1 MNVLVV
7 NDGTEVARLL
17 CEYFSE
23 KAQQDTH
30 LGVKV
35 VDLQRTQ
42 TSFVCGT
49 FSALPIREYRGDP
62 GELAAAAGGAEGLV
76 VHVAPVTREVMEAAP
91 MLKFIACARG
101 GPVNVDV
108 KAAMERGIPVLYIP
122 GRNANAVAELTIGL
136 MILLARHV
144 REAEEALRR
153 DRSAAWSSTV
163 KRPLV
168 GIELDGK
175 VLGIVG
181 FGLVGRLVCRLA
193 LAFGMKVSA
202 YDPYVEPA
210 VIEAYGAKAAALE
223 EVLETSDFLSLH
235 LRESADTAGFM
246 DRVKF
251 SQMKRS
257 AYFINTARGSL
268 VDESALL
275 EALDTGLIA
284 GAALD
289 VFAIEPLQSD
299 SPLLRHKNVV
309 LLPHIG
315 GHTREVPLRSAEMLY
330 EDILRLTQGEKP
342 LRVLNAE

>member
-1 MNVLVV
+1 MNILVI
-7 NDGTEVARLL
+7 NDGTEVAGLL
-17 CEYFSE
+17 CDYFARRTE
-23 KAQQDTH
+23 QDT
-30 LGVKV
+30 GMKV
-35 VDLQRTQ
+35 RVVNLR
-42 TSFVCGT
+42 SGGRKFIG
-49 FSALPIREYRGDP
+49 SMPLSSPIREYRGDP
-62 GELAAAAGGAEGLV
+62 SELVAAVGDAEGLV
-76 VHVAPVTREVMEAAP
+76 VYVAPVTREIIAAAP
-91 MLKFIACARG
+91 SLKFIGCARG

-108 KAAMERGIPVLYIP
+108 KAATERGIPLLYTP

-136 MILLARHV
+136 MILLARHL

-163 KRPLV
+163 KRPIV

-175 VLGIVG
+175 ALGIVG
-181 FGLVGRLVCRLA
+181 FGLVGRSVCRLA

-246 DRVKF
+246 DRAKF

-330 EDILRLTQGEKP
+330 EDILRLMQGERP
-342 LRVLNAE
+342 LRVLNAK